1 MSESPGKLFFQTC
14 FVFMPNSHKSTVQ
27 KYNKIDLNWNRVSS
41 IEQTKVTKC
50 WRIPLTSKCKQRK
63 GLKWLVEKSNGFSWE
78 KEGKEVAAQ
87 CTLGE
92 FFEAAKGFCF
102 LDSPL
107 GGVQVTFFLLDALEQ
122 QHEAAYSCLLLLYF
136 DSPLPNLEIT
146 VWKKFKT
153 YEIGPRLSKYSC
165 LQELAPLI
173 LWVK

>member
-1 MSESPGKLFFQTC
+1 
-14 FVFMPNSHKSTVQ
+14 MPNSHKSTVQ

-107 GGVQVTFFLLDALEQ
+107 GGVQVTFFPLRCIRAAWGGLLMPALIV
-122 QHEAAYSCLLLLYF
+122 LWF
-136 DSPLPNLEIT
+136 PSPKPRNHRLEKNKNIWNRT
-146 VWKKFKT
+146 APFK
-153 YEIGPRLSKYSC
+153 IQLSPRTCPSY
-165 LQELAPLI
+165 PLGQI
-173 LWVK
+173 IFCIKSFVVFL